1 MSPKVK
7 KKTRGGSG
15 PPGDD
20 DDGDGG
26 DDDGDWWYEEDD
38 EGWGED
44 EWFPGEEGGEEEEP
58 VESSDESEEE
68 SESVAR
74 SSELDPNDSI
84 ARALLKLAK
93 KPTLN
98 PHFREP
104 DKLTFRAQP
113 DAPNLRLWWI
123 NTRGVVQNASSNPK
137 IREWILECSTA
148 PKRSSLK
155 RVGTFQTI
163 DNKIRTAMQA
173 IVKPELA
180 SKFLDAHERCEKE
193 DPGRDLTGR
202 EMIWMLFDYLKQASN
217 RHSYTDYEDL
227 ASVKLHGKRLGKFW
241 ESWKVVLRSIT
252 KKLSLIH
259 I

>member
-1 MSPKVK
+1 MDGRMKKYPKAKNNVLRNTTEKTSTNK
-7 KKTRGGSG
+7 KHTQ
-15 PPGDD
+15 
-20 DDGDGG
+20 
-26 DDDGDWWYEEDD
+26 
-38 EGWGED
+38 
-44 EWFPGEEGGEEEEP
+44 
-58 VESSDESEEE
+58 
-68 SESVAR
+68 
-74 SSELDPNDSI
+74 N
-84 ARALLKLAK
+84 
-93 KPTLN
+93 T
-98 PHFREP
+98 HFREP

-123 NTRGVVQNASSNPK
+123 NTRGVVQNASSSPK
-137 IREWILECSTA
+137 IRDWILECSTVT
-148 PKRSSLK
+148 KRSSLK

-180 SKFLDAHERCEKE
+180 SKFLVAHERCEKE

-241 ESWKVVLRSIT
+241 EAPVG
-252 KKLSLIH
+252 SLLLFSGIAEAVWCSAT
-259 I
+259 